1 MGHGCDWRFICCSR
15 NVYKSVGRFEH
26 GYECWVGGDERCLL
40 CCKFI
45 NESDR
50 YCDSVNSLSLSIIIN
65 SLYIP
70 GIASSSFGKQT
81 IASGDYAN
89 AFGERSEARGRSSM
103 VSGERNRANGR
114 ASVASGLLSLA
125 QGAGSFAQGLLAQSY
140 GSGGFASG
148 IMARSFG

>member
-1 MGHGCDWRFICCSR
+1 
-15 NVYKSVGRFEH
+15 
-26 GYECWVGGDERCLL
+26 
-40 CCKFI
+40 
-45 NESDR
+45 
-50 YCDSVNSLSLSIIIN
+50 VNSLSLSIIIN

-125 QGAGSFAQGLLAQSY
+125 QGAGSFAQLPISHPGQIRKRLVVWRLR
-140 GSGGFASG
+140 
-148 IMARSFG
+148 RSI